1 VHLGGIVGDSKSD
14 DVIVDED
21 TVLSGY
27 IDDTARA
34 DGYGLLPNRA
44 AKPLVQ
50 LYRKHSR

>member
-27 IDDTARA
+27 IDDTARP
-34 DGYGLLPNRA
+34 YRCWLLPKRI
-44 AKPLVQ
+44 AKPLAQ